1 MRSSKIFGF
10 SPVVVGLF
18 VVVLFLGACTSS
30 KKLVENQEAT
40 DNSCYN
46 LNIENKSDKNPEGR
60 AYELVSFELQANCLL
75 TVVNYSGGCNK
86 PEISVN
92 LLEVDRGAYPK
103 QALIDLVIQ
112 GEDAC
117 RELITDSISIDISY
131 LEAMARSGGVNL
143 RFSGQQK
150 EFFYALPLK

>member
-1 MRSSKIFGF
+1 MKNNRIFSFGSAF
-10 SPVVVGLF
+10 IALFGVILF
-18 VVVLFLGACTSS
+18 VGACTSS
-30 KKLVENQEAT
+30 KKATGNQEAT

-60 AYELVSFELQANCLL
+60 IYELVSFELQGNCLL
-75 TVVNYSGGCNK
+75 TVVNYSGGCSK

-92 LLEVDRGAYPK
+92 LLEIDRGAYPK

-112 GEDAC
+112 GADAC
-117 RELITDSISIDISY
+117 RELVTDSIAIDIAY
-131 LEAMARSGGVNL
+131 LEAMARDGGINL

-150 EFFYALPLK
+150 DFFYALPLK